1 MKKNKI
7 ENAETPALP
16 QGAVTGLAAKGA
28 AVEDETLTKNKI
40 QNENSRELIEIIR
53 CSELHRKAFENN
65 K

>member
-28 AVEDETLTKNKI
+28 AVKSKNK
-40 QNENSRELIEIIR
+40 NYDYKTDIR
-53 CSELHRKAFENN
+53 IF
-65 K
+65 